1 MVEEEEEDD
10 EEDEDCEEEEDDE
23 EDLNF
28 KVIGPFFPLP
38 VNFERSIN
46 LY

>member
-1 MVEEEEEDD
+1 MYCPLIEEEEEED

-28 KVIGPFFPLP
+28 KVIGRFFFAFVQL
-38 VNFERSIN
+38 
-46 LY
+46 